1 MKFKTNS
8 LTYFIFALGWS
19 TVFWTASALLSPG
32 EDPSQSVLFLIG
44 GAGPLIAALV
54 LTYTREDR
62 RTRGDFWVRAYD
74 SRRIRWPWSA
84 ATLLLHPAIIL
95 IAFGLGAAFGDPA
108 PTLNPRAGSLTS
120 LLTLAFFVFWFG
132 PLPEELGWRGFAL
145 DRLQVRQTALVA
157 SLILGSVWALWHVPL
172 FFIPGTF
179 QFELGFGSARAWIF
193 LLSNIPL
200 SVLITWVF
208 NNTDRSTLS
217 AVLIH
222 WTGNLTG
229 ALLPKS
235 DLVAGLELVLLVV
248 AAAVVVAGWGAQ
260 RLMRREAVNP

>member
-1 MKFKTNS
+1 M
-8 LTYFIFALGWS
+8 
-19 TVFWTASALLSPG
+19 
-32 EDPSQSVLFLIG
+32 
-44 GAGPLIAALV
+44 GPLIAALV

-62 RTRGDFWVRAYD
+62 ATRRDFWVRAYD
-74 SRRIRWPWSA
+74 IRRIRWPWSA
-84 ATLLLHPAIIL
+84 VTLLVHPVIIL
-95 IAFGLGAAFGDPA
+95 SAFGLGAALGDP
-108 PTLNPRAGSLTS
+108 PPLLNPRADSLTS

-145 DRLQVRQTALVA
+145 DRLQIRQNALVA

-179 QFELGFGSARAWIF
+179 QYELGFESSRAWIF
-193 LLSNIPL
+193 LLSNVPL

-208 NNTDRSTLS
+208 NNTARSTLS

-222 WTGNLTG
+222 YTGNLTG

-235 DLVAGLELVLLVV
+235 NLVAGLELVLLTV
-248 AAAVVVAGWGAQ
+248 AAAIVVAGWGAK
-260 RLMRREAVNP
+260 RLVREDVDLQ